1 MKTKYIKLILFVC
14 LIANNSNVYS
24 FEVDSITKQ
33 CYQNEVKYTPMMVD
47 FISNNQIDS
56 VEILFN
62 EMPKMCEEQ
71 GWNQLVNLFLI
82 CVKHPEKIDSLNN
95 SEMDFLIDYVYCIK
109 YNQLK
114 YQPKDTI
121 YYAYYLMP
129 TFNNLHQSVFNYLTS
144 FYATLSIGSKQQSII
159 GTIINKNNTFF
170 KDLKGLNNHEK
181 TSSTYTSY
189 LSSKEKLNNETHLF
203 LHLNTSYSINNQIGN
218 AIVMEYFGLEF
229 IEHKMM
235 TGISLGAGPNTTNP
249 NFLIYYNNEIVL
261 PEKSVIISATY
272 WGNYILTNKGKIKPY
287 VGVGF
292 SMFEWQHVT
301 PEINGKR
308 ETLSIF
314 GGQVYPELGFL
325 IGKKPNYWLKIHGS
339 YRFTSYTA
347 DYWGDSW
354 DNNSTFGHN
363 IKTND
368 IRIGV
373 TILLNLLPEAKHK
386 GKIIGLN

>member
-1 MKTKYIKLILFVC
+1 MKTKYIKLFLFVC
-14 LIANNSNVYS
+14 LIASNLNVYS
-24 FEVDSITKQ
+24 FQIDSITKQ
-33 CYQNEVKYTPMMVD
+33 CYQNELKYTPMMVD

-56 VEILFN
+56 VEMLFN
-62 EMPKMCEEQ
+62 NMPKMCEEQ

-82 CVKHPEKIDSLNN
+82 CVKHSEKIDSLNN

-129 TFNNLHQSVFNYLTS
+129 TFNDLHQSVFNYLTS
-144 FYATLSIGSKQQSII
+144 FYETLSIGSKQQILVA
-159 GTIINKNNTFF
+159 TIIDKNNSFF
-170 KDLKGLNNHEK
+170 DELK
-181 TSSTYTSY
+181 TSNNYDTTSLTYSSY
-189 LSSKEKLNNETHLF
+189 LTSKEKLNNATHLF

-218 AIVMEYFGLEF
+218 AIVFEYFGLEF
-229 IEHKMM
+229 IEPKMM
-235 TGISLGAGPNTTNP
+235 TGISLGAGPSISNP
-249 NFLIYYNNEIVL
+249 NFLIFYNNEIIV
-261 PEKSVIISATY
+261 PQKSVIISATF
-272 WGNYILTNKGKIKPY
+272 WANYILTNKGKIKPY
-287 VGVGF
+287 VGIGT
-292 SMFEWQHVT
+292 SMYEWQHVT
-301 PEINGKR
+301 PEINGKE

-314 GGQVYPELGFL
+314 GGQVYPEIGFL

-354 DNNSTFGHN
+354 DSNSTFGHN

-373 TILLNLLPEAKHK
+373 TILINLLPEFKHK